1 MKKKSPRGIPD
12 FSRHHP
18 TPEARLAAS
27 GNATGAMKAAP
38 PPASPRPAVK
48 PQATSQ
54 KSGRRGQ

>member
-18 TPEARLAAS
+18 TPEARLAAP
-27 GNATGAMKAAP
+27 GNAAKAAP
-38 PPASPRPAVK
+38 PPASPRPVVK